1 MAEEMHVAPAAE
13 ASDDELLTGIIR
25 ELIAEIHP
33 PAAGLPV
40 FLDSRLAADLGLD
53 SLAVVELRSRLEE
66 ASGVVLPDGILTGE
80 TPREWL
86 DALRA
91 ARGRAGR
98 HVSATCGPV
107 PGPTPVPAAPAP
119 GGLPTGAETLLDAL
133 AWHAQAQPARTC
145 IRVLEFT
152 GEESAAR
159 EITYAG
165 LSVGARAVAAGLR
178 QGGLGPGEAVAI
190 MLPTGPELFLAFMGT
205 LAGGPVRPLGP
216 ASRAARRRPVRRR
229 LLYAG
234 YAWGITVADHRGG
247 GRPGLAAG
255 GHAAWPAGA
264 LGSAPCGGAAA
275 APAISRPPHRD
286 RGDNRRRQPVR
297 YCR

>member
-91 ARGRAGR
+91 ARGRAGPAR
-98 HVSATCGPV
+98 FRNVRTRARAHAGSSRAPIQVVIGDPIPP
-107 PGPTPVPAAPAP
+107 PG
-119 GGLPTGAETLLDAL
+119 TGWTAAL
-133 AWHAQAQPARTC
+133 ALRDQ
-145 IRVLEFT
+145 
-152 GEESAAR
+152 
-159 EITYAG
+159 
-165 LSVGARAVAAGLR
+165 ARAPVLALCAE
-178 QGGLGPGEAVAI
+178 PD
-190 MLPTGPELFLAFMGT
+190 TG
-205 LAGGPVRPLGP
+205 
-216 ASRAARRRPVRRR
+216 
-229 LLYAG
+229 
-234 YAWGITVADHRGG
+234 
-247 GRPGLAAG
+247 
-255 GHAAWPAGA
+255 
-264 LGSAPCGGAAA
+264 
-275 APAISRPPHRD
+275 
-286 RGDNRRRQPVR
+286 
-297 YCR
+297 